1 MKKKILAMALALS
14 LAIGSVAALPKNIFT
29 DSTSITAAAETESGY
44 KVEGDWEYDFVTYWD
59 DEKEEEVP
67 YGARLENYNGKATN
81 VVLPEKIGG
90 FNVYGI
96 DGNAFSDA
104 KTVKSIKVPATF
116 IYGLEINATTLES
129 IEVDSKNIRYSSV
142 DGVVYDKEKKNLI
155 FCPRGKTSVKV
166 PDGVQTIG
174 ESSFYRCNKLKSVSL
189 PDSLKTIDIGAF
201 EFCESLASVIIPKGV
216 TEIGESAF
224 AYCRSLKTIT
234 IPASVES
241 LDYVHGFTECKSL
254 ESINVDSANKNYT
267 SVDGVLF
274 NKDKTLLIKCPA
286 KKTSLTIPTTVNTV
300 SSDALFDCAELK
312 ALNIPAGVEDI
323 GDLYCFR
330 NLKSLESITV
340 DSKNKNFSSDSGIL
354 YDKKKTKLLVCP
366 KQKSGKVVIPDTVEE
381 IQWFAF
387 ENCKKITDVKL
398 PASLKTV
405 GENAFNDC
413 TAMKIDKLPA
423 SLKTVGYMAFNNCTA
438 ISIDKMPNN
447 LITVSYKAFGNCTN
461 LKSADMPKTL
471 NNLNV
476 FAFDGCTNLT
486 AINIDSE
493 NKTYQSQDGVVYTNN
508 KTATYVC
515 PNGKTSVSLPGGVK
529 TIGRYSFSGC
539 KKLKALVIPSGVV
552 SVGSYAFDRCS
563 SVKSVALPNTVES
576 LGMLSFYDCRS
587 LEQITVPK
595 EVKSINPN
603 ALGYEENG
611 KVVHYNGDDEYG
623 YFSMM
628 PKLKENFKIIG
639 YKGSEAEKYAKDN
652 KIKFEE
658 LYQPTQR
665 LAGANRY
672 ATAVEI
678 SKAQFPSSKYVILA
692 YALNSADA
700 LAGVPLAKKYNAP
713 ILLTA
718 TKSLPTE
725 TLEEIQRL
733 EATDVIILG
742 GTNAISN
749 DVEKLLKDKGLN
761 TKRIQG
767 TSRFGTATAIADEL
781 NKAPEE
787 LFFVYAFNFAD
798 ALSASTVAAINGSPV
813 VYLKTK
819 GSIDA
824 DTAKYLASVKG
835 SVKRA
840 YVIGGSSVISD
851 DMMNKA
857 ANALGLKVNKDVSR
871 IWGKNRYQTCV
882 EVNSKFKNVL
892 TGNGICIAKG
902 LDFPDAL
909 AGGVL
914 AAFKG
919 MPLFLADKVMIDAQ
933 TNYLKE
939 KSADSI
945 YIFGAQGAVSDD
957 LVQQISAKSV

>member
-29 DSTSITAAAETESGY
+29 DSTSITAAAETESGN
-44 KVEGDWEYDFVTYWD
+44 KVEGDWEYSLQTIWD
-59 DEKEEEVP
+59 DEKEEDVP
-67 YGARLENYNGKATN
+67 YCAFLDKYNGKGTD
-81 VVLPEKIGG
+81 VVLPAKIGG
-90 FNVYGI
+90 FDVYGI
-96 DGNAFSDA
+96 DCNAFSDA

-116 IYGLEINATTLES
+116 IYGLEIYAATLES
-129 IEVDSKNIRYSSV
+129 IEVDSKNLRYSSV
-142 DGVVYDKEKKNLI
+142 DGIVYDKEKKKLI
-155 FCPRGKTSVKV
+155 FCPQGKTGVVKV

-174 ESSFYRCNKLKSVSL
+174 DSSFSGCKNLKSVSL
-189 PDSLKTIDIGAF
+189 PDSLKTIGSGAF
-201 EFCESLASVIIPKGV
+201 QECESLTSVNIPEHV
-216 TEIGESAF
+216 TEIGWDAF
-224 AYCRSLKTIT
+224 MYCRSLKTIT

-241 LDYVHGFTECKSL
+241 LRDVDFMRCTSL
-254 ESINVDSANKNYT
+254 ESINVDSANKNLV
-267 SVDGVLF
+267 SVNGVLF
-274 NKDKTLLIKCPA
+274 NKDKTVLIQCPA
-286 KKTSLTIPTTVNTV
+286 KKTSVTIPATVRAF
-300 SSDALFDCAELK
+300 SYYAFGDCADIK
-312 ALNIPAGVEDI
+312 TLNIPASVEDI
-323 GDLYCFR
+323 G
-330 NLKSLESITV
+330 NLMNCKSLESITV
-340 DSKNKNFSSDSGIL
+340 DSNNKNYSSVSGIL
-354 YDKKKTKLLVCP
+354 YNKKKTELIICP
-366 KQKSGKVVIPDTVEE
+366 RNKSGKVVIPDTVEE
-381 IQWFAF
+381 IQWHAF
-387 ENCKKITDVKL
+387 GNCKKITDVKL
-398 PASLKTV
+398 PARLKRV
-405 GENAFNDC
+405 EYGAFNDC
-413 TAMKIDKLPA
+413 TAMKIDK
-423 SLKTVGYMAFNNCTA
+423 
-438 ISIDKMPNN
+438 MPNN
-447 LITVSYKAFGNCTN
+447 LTSVAYKAFGNCTN

-471 NNLNV
+471 NYLDP

-508 KTATYVC
+508 KSATYAC

-529 TIGRYSFSGC
+529 TIGRCSFSGC

-552 SVGSYAFDRCS
+552 SVGQYAFDRCS

-576 LGMLSFYDCRS
+576 LGMFSFFDCRS

-595 EVKSINPN
+595 EVKSIEYG
-603 ALGYEENG
+603 ALGY
-611 KVVHYNGDDEYG
+611 DEY
-623 YFSMM
+623 YKM
-628 PKLKENFKIIG
+628 PPIEYSNFTMPELKENFKIIG

-713 ILLTA
+713 ILLTS

-767 TSRFGTATAIADEL
+767 TSRFGTATAIAGEL

-798 ALSASTVAAINGSPV
+798 AVSASTVAAINGSPV
-813 VYLKTK
+813 VYLKTN

>member
-1 MKKKILAMALALS
+1 MALALS

-29 DSTSITAAAETESGY
+29 DSTSITAAAETESGN
-44 KVEGDWEYDFVTYWD
+44 KVEGDWEYSLLTHWD
-59 DEKEEEVP
+59 DEKEEDVP
-67 YGARLENYNGKATN
+67 YGARLDNYNGKATD
-81 VVLPEKIGG
+81 VVLPAKIGG
-90 FNVYGI
+90 FDVYGI
-96 DGNAFSDA
+96 DCNAFSDA

-116 IYGLEINATTLES
+116 IYGLEIYAATLES
-129 IEVDSKNIRYSSV
+129 IEVDSKNLRYSSV
-142 DGVVYDKEKKNLI
+142 DGIVYDKEKKKLI
-155 FCPRGKTSVKV
+155 FCPQGKTGVVKV

-174 ESSFYRCNKLKSVSL
+174 DSSFSGCKNLKSVSL
-189 PDSLKTIDIGAF
+189 PDSLKTIGSGAF
-201 EFCESLASVIIPKGV
+201 QECESLTSVNIPEHV
-216 TEIGESAF
+216 TEIGWDAF
-224 AYCRSLKTIT
+224 MYCRSLKTIT

-241 LDYVHGFTECKSL
+241 LRDVDFMRCTSL
-254 ESINVDSANKNYT
+254 ESINVDSANKNLV
-267 SVDGVLF
+267 SVNGVLF
-274 NKDKTLLIKCPA
+274 NKDKTVLIQCPA
-286 KKTSLTIPTTVNTV
+286 KKTSVTIPATVRAF
-300 SSDALFDCAELK
+300 SYYAFSDCADIK
-312 ALNIPAGVEDI
+312 TLNIPASVEDI
-323 GDLYCFR
+323 GDLMNC
-330 NLKSLESITV
+330 KSLESITV
-340 DSKNKNFSSDSGIL
+340 DSNNKNYSSDSGIL
-354 YDKKKTKLLVCP
+354 YNKKKTELIICP
-366 KQKSGKVVIPDTVEE
+366 RNKSGKVVIPDTVEE
-381 IQWFAF
+381 IQWHAF
-387 ENCKKITDVKL
+387 GNCKKITDVKL
-398 PASLKTV
+398 PASLKRV
-405 GENAFNDC
+405 EYGAFNNC
-413 TAMKIDKLPA
+413 TAMKIDK
-423 SLKTVGYMAFNNCTA
+423 
-438 ISIDKMPNN
+438 MPNN
-447 LITVSYKAFGNCTN
+447 LTSVAYKAFGNCTN

-471 NNLNV
+471 NYLDP

-508 KTATYVC
+508 KTATYAC

-529 TIGRYSFSGC
+529 AIGDCSFSGC

-552 SVGSYAFDRCS
+552 SVGRYAFDRCS

-595 EVKSINPN
+595 EVKSINFD
-603 ALGYEENG
+603 ALGY
-611 KVVHYNGDDEYG
+611 DEY
-623 YFSMM
+623 YKM
-628 PKLKENFKIIG
+628 PPIEYSNFTMPELKENFKIIG
-639 YKGSEAEKYAKDN
+639 YKGSEAEKYAKGN

-813 VYLKTK
+813 VYLKTN

-919 MPLFLADKVMIDAQ
+919 MPLFLADNVMTDAQ

>member
-1 MKKKILAMALALS
+1 MVFYLTIFILNREVLFVKKKILAMALALS

-29 DSTSITAAAETESGY
+29 DSTSITAAAETESGN
-44 KVEGDWEYDFVTYWD
+44 KVEGDWEYSLQTIWD
-59 DEKEEEVP
+59 DEKEEDVP
-67 YGARLENYNGKATN
+67 YCAFLDKYNGKGTD
-81 VVLPEKIGG
+81 VVLPAKIGG
-90 FNVYGI
+90 FDVYGI
-96 DGNAFSDA
+96 DCNAFSDA

-116 IYGLEINATTLES
+116 IYGLEIYAATLES
-129 IEVDSKNIRYSSV
+129 IEVDSNNESLSSV
-142 DGVVYDKEKKNLI
+142 DGIVYDKEKKNLL
-155 FCPRGKTSVKV
+155 FCPQGKTSVKV

-174 ESSFYRCNKLKSVSL
+174 ESSFYWCKNLKSVSL
-189 PDSLKTIDIGAF
+189 PDSLKTIGSGAF
-201 EFCESLASVIIPKGV
+201 ESCESLASVIIPKGV
-216 TEIGESAF
+216 TEIGEYAF
-224 AYCRSLKTIT
+224 MN
-234 IPASVES
+234 
-241 LDYVHGFTECKSL
+241 CKAL

-274 NKDKTLLIKCPA
+274 NKDKTVLIKCPA
-286 KKTSLTIPTTVNTV
+286 KKTSVTIPATVNTIKYY
-300 SSDALFDCAELK
+300 AFGDCAELK
-312 ALNIPAGVEDI
+312 ALNFPAGVEYI
-323 GDLYCFR
+323 G
-330 NLKSLESITV
+330 NLKNCKSLESITV
-340 DSKNKNFSSDSGIL
+340 DSNNKNYSSDSGIL
-354 YDKKKTKLLVCP
+354 YNKKKTELIICP

-381 IQWFAF
+381 IMASAF

-405 GENAFNDC
+405 RDNAFNDC
-413 TAMKIDKLPA
+413 TAMKIDK
-423 SLKTVGYMAFNNCTA
+423 
-438 ISIDKMPNN
+438 MPNN
-447 LITVSYKAFGNCTN
+447 LIAVSYKAFGNCTN

-471 NNLNV
+471 NFLDV

-508 KTATYVC
+508 KTATYAC
-515 PNGKTSVSLPGGVK
+515 PNGKTSVSLSGGVK
-529 TIGRYSFSGC
+529 TIGNRSFSGC
-539 KKLKALVIPSGVV
+539 KKLKALVIPSGVE
-552 SVGSYAFDRCS
+552 SVGAYAFDRCS

-595 EVKSINPN
+595 EVKSIEYG
-603 ALGYEENG
+603 ALGYDENG
-611 KVVHYNGDDEYG
+611 KMIQSFNYE
-623 YFSMM
+623 YFSMK
-628 PKLKENFKIIG
+628 PELKENFKIIG
-639 YKGSEAEKYAKDN
+639 YKGSEAEKYAKDY

-798 ALSASTVAAINGSPV
+798 ALSASTVAAINGSPI
-813 VYLKTK
+813 VYLKTN

-919 MPLFLADKVMIDAQ
+919 MPLFLADNVMIDAQ

>member
-1 MKKKILAMALALS
+1 
-14 LAIGSVAALPKNIFT
+14 
-29 DSTSITAAAETESGY
+29 
-44 KVEGDWEYDFVTYWD
+44 
-59 DEKEEEVP
+59 
-67 YGARLENYNGKATN
+67 
-81 VVLPEKIGG
+81 
-90 FNVYGI
+90 
-96 DGNAFSDA
+96 
-104 KTVKSIKVPATF
+104 
-116 IYGLEINATTLES
+116 
-129 IEVDSKNIRYSSV
+129 
-142 DGVVYDKEKKNLI
+142 
-155 FCPRGKTSVKV
+155 
-166 PDGVQTIG
+166 
-174 ESSFYRCNKLKSVSL
+174 
-189 PDSLKTIDIGAF
+189 
-201 EFCESLASVIIPKGV
+201 II
-216 TEIGESAF
+216 
-224 AYCRSLKTIT
+224 
-234 IPASVES
+234 
-241 LDYVHGFTECKSL
+241 
-254 ESINVDSANKNYT
+254 
-267 SVDGVLF
+267 
-274 NKDKTLLIKCPA
+274 
-286 KKTSLTIPTTVNTV
+286 
-300 SSDALFDCAELK
+300 
-312 ALNIPAGVEDI
+312 
-323 GDLYCFR
+323 
-330 NLKSLESITV
+330 
-340 DSKNKNFSSDSGIL
+340 
-354 YDKKKTKLLVCP
+354 CP
-366 KQKSGKVVIPDTVEE
+366 KQKSGKVVIPDTGEE
-381 IQWFAF
+381 IQWYAF
-387 ENCKKITDVKL
+387 DNCKKITDVKL

-405 GENAFNDC
+405 GENAFNNC

-423 SLKTVGYMAFNNCTA
+423 SLKIVGRMAFNNCTA
-438 ISIDKMPNN
+438 MKIDKMPNN
-447 LITVSYKAFGNCTN
+447 LTTVAYKAFGNCTN

-471 NNLNV
+471 NYLDA

-508 KTATYVC
+508 KTATYAC

-529 TIGRYSFSGC
+529 TIGRFSFSGC
-539 KKLKALVIPSGVV
+539 KKLKALVIPSGVE
-552 SVGSYAFDRCS
+552 SVGPYAFDRCS
-563 SVKSVALPNTVES
+563 SVKSVALPNTVKT
-576 LGMLSFYDCRS
+576 LDFGSFYDCRS

-595 EVKSINPN
+595 EVKSIVYD

-611 KVVHYNGDDEYG
+611 GVVHISEYDEYG
-623 YFSMM
+623 FFMMM
-628 PKLKENFKIIG
+628 PKLKKNFKIIG

-665 LAGANRY
+665 LAGSNRY

-767 TSRFGTATAIADEL
+767 TSRFGTATAIAGEL

-813 VYLKTK
+813 VYLKTN

-919 MPLFLADKVMIDAQ
+919 MPLFLADNVMIDAQ

>member
-29 DSTSITAAAETESGY
+29 DSTSITAAAETESGN
-44 KVEGDWEYDFVTYWD
+44 KVEGDWEYSLQTMWD
-59 DEKEEEVP
+59 DEKEEYVP
-67 YGARLENYNGKATN
+67 YGATLEKYNGKATD

-90 FNVYGI
+90 FDVNDINYY
-96 DGNAFSDA
+96 AFDDA
-104 KTVKSIKVPATF
+104 KTVKSIKVPASNIGFSILNSSTF
-116 IYGLEINATTLES
+116 LNSSTLES
-129 IEVDSKNIRYSSV
+129 VEVDSKDYYISSV
-142 DGVVYDKEKKNLI
+142 DGVVYDKEKKTLI
-155 FCPRGKTSVKV
+155 FCPQGKTSVKV

-174 ESSFYRCNKLKSVSL
+174 DGSFYGCKNLKSVSL
-189 PDSLKTIDIGAF
+189 PNSLKKIGFNAFQECDSLTSVNIPEHVTEIEENAFGYCKSLKTISI
-201 EFCESLASVIIPKGV
+201 S
-216 TEIGESAF
+216 
-224 AYCRSLKTIT
+224 
-234 IPASVES
+234 ASVES
-241 LDYVHGFTECKSL
+241 LRDVDFIGCTSL

-274 NKDKTLLIKCPA
+274 NKDKTVLIKCPA
-286 KKTSLTIPTTVNTV
+286 KKTSLTIPATVRAF
-300 SSDALFDCAELK
+300 SYYAFGDCADIK
-312 ALNIPAGVEDI
+312 TLNIPASVEDI
-323 GDLYCFR
+323 G
-330 NLKSLESITV
+330 NLMNCKSLESITV
-340 DSKNKNFSSDSGIL
+340 DSNNKNYSSVSGIL
-354 YDKKKTKLLVCP
+354 YNKKKTELIICP
-366 KQKSGKVVIPDTVEE
+366 RNKSGKVVIPDTVEE
-381 IQWFAF
+381 IQWHAF
-387 ENCKKITDVKL
+387 GNCKKITDVKL
-398 PASLKTV
+398 PASLKRV
-405 GENAFNDC
+405 EYGAFNDC
-413 TAMKIDKLPA
+413 TAMKIDK
-423 SLKTVGYMAFNNCTA
+423 
-438 ISIDKMPNN
+438 MPNN
-447 LITVSYKAFGNCTN
+447 LTSVAYKAFGNCTN

-471 NNLNV
+471 NYLDP

-508 KTATYVC
+508 KTATYAC

-529 TIGRYSFSGC
+529 TIGRCSFSGC

-595 EVKSINPN
+595 EVKSINFD
-603 ALGYEENG
+603 ALGY
-611 KVVHYNGDDEYG
+611 DEY
-623 YFSMM
+623 YKMAPIEYSFTM
-628 PKLKENFKIIG
+628 PELKENFKIIG

-665 LAGANRY
+665 LAGSNRY

-767 TSRFGTATAIADEL
+767 TSRFGTATAIAGEL

-813 VYLKTK
+813 VYLKTN

-919 MPLFLADKVMIDAQ
+919 MPLFLADNVMIDAQ

>member
-1 MKKKILAMALALS
+1 
-14 LAIGSVAALPKNIFT
+14 
-29 DSTSITAAAETESGY
+29 
-44 KVEGDWEYDFVTYWD
+44 
-59 DEKEEEVP
+59 
-67 YGARLENYNGKATN
+67 
-81 VVLPEKIGG
+81 
-90 FNVYGI
+90 
-96 DGNAFSDA
+96 FS
-104 KTVKSIKVPATF
+104 
-116 IYGLEINATTLES
+116 
-129 IEVDSKNIRYSSV
+129 
-142 DGVVYDKEKKNLI
+142 
-155 FCPRGKTSVKV
+155 
-166 PDGVQTIG
+166 
-174 ESSFYRCNKLKSVSL
+174 
-189 PDSLKTIDIGAF
+189 
-201 EFCESLASVIIPKGV
+201 
-216 TEIGESAF
+216 
-224 AYCRSLKTIT
+224 
-234 IPASVES
+234 
-241 LDYVHGFTECKSL
+241 
-254 ESINVDSANKNYT
+254 
-267 SVDGVLF
+267 
-274 NKDKTLLIKCPA
+274 
-286 KKTSLTIPTTVNTV
+286 
-300 SSDALFDCAELK
+300 
-312 ALNIPAGVEDI
+312 
-323 GDLYCFR
+323 

-340 DSKNKNFSSDSGIL
+340 DSNNKNFSSDSGIL

-381 IQWFAF
+381 IFWSAF
-387 ENCKKITDVKL
+387 ENRKKITDVKL

-405 GENAFNDC
+405 GENAFNNC

-423 SLKTVGYMAFNNCTA
+423 SLKIVGRMAFNNCTA

-447 LITVSYKAFGNCTN
+447 LTSVAYKAFGNCTN

-471 NNLNV
+471 NDLDP

-529 TIGRYSFSGC
+529 TIGRFSFSGC
-539 KKLKALVIPSGVV
+539 KKLKALVIPSGVE
-552 SVGSYAFDRCS
+552 SVGPYAFDRCS
-563 SVKSVALPNTVES
+563 SVKSVALPNTVKT
-576 LGMLSFYDCRS
+576 LDFGSFYDCRS

-595 EVKSINPN
+595 EVKSIVYD

-611 KVVHYNGDDEYG
+611 GVVHISEYDEYG
-623 YFSMM
+623 FFMMM
-628 PKLKENFKIIG
+628 PKLKKNFKIIG

-813 VYLKTK
+813 VYLKTN

-919 MPLFLADKVMIDAQ
+919 MPLFLADNVMIDAQ

>member
-29 DSTSITAAAETESGY
+29 DSTSITAAAETESGN
-44 KVEGDWEYDFVTYWD
+44 KVEGDWEYSLYTMWD
-59 DEKEEEVP
+59 DEKEEDVP
-67 YGARLENYNGKATN
+67 YGAFLEKYNGKGTD
-81 VVLPEKIGG
+81 VVLPAKIGG
-90 FNVYGI
+90 FDVYGI
-96 DGNAFSDA
+96 DCNAFSDA
-104 KTVKSIKVPATF
+104 KNVKSIKVQATF
-116 IYGLEINATTLES
+116 IYQLAIDATTLES
-129 IEVDSKNIRYSSV
+129 VEVDSNNEYLSSV
-142 DGVVYDKEKKNLI
+142 DGIVYDKEKKTLI

-174 ESSFYRCNKLKSVSL
+174 DSSFSGCKNLKSVSL
-189 PDSLKTIDIGAF
+189 PDSLKTIGSGAF
-201 EFCESLASVIIPKGV
+201 QECESLTSVNIPEHV
-216 TEIGESAF
+216 TEIGWDAF
-224 AYCRSLKTIT
+224 MYCRSLKTIT

-241 LDYVHGFTECKSL
+241 LRDVDFMRCTSL
-254 ESINVDSANKNYT
+254 ESINVDSANKNLV
-267 SVDGVLF
+267 SVNGVLF
-274 NKDKTLLIKCPA
+274 NKDKTVLIQCPA
-286 KKTSLTIPTTVNTV
+286 KKTSVTIPATVRAF
-300 SSDALFDCAELK
+300 SYYAFGDCADIK
-312 ALNIPAGVEDI
+312 TLNIPASVEDI
-323 GDLYCFR
+323 G
-330 NLKSLESITV
+330 NLMNCKSLESITV
-340 DSKNKNFSSDSGIL
+340 DSNNKNYSSVSGIL
-354 YDKKKTKLLVCP
+354 YNKKKTELIICP
-366 KQKSGKVVIPDTVEE
+366 RNKSGKVVIPDTVEE
-381 IQWFAF
+381 IQWHAF
-387 ENCKKITDVKL
+387 GNCKKITDVKL
-398 PASLKTV
+398 PASLKRV
-405 GENAFNDC
+405 EYGAFNDC
-413 TAMKIDKLPA
+413 TAMKIDK
-423 SLKTVGYMAFNNCTA
+423 
-438 ISIDKMPNN
+438 MPNN
-447 LITVSYKAFGNCTN
+447 LTSVAYKAFGNCTN

-471 NNLNV
+471 NYLDP

-508 KTATYVC
+508 KSATYAC
-515 PNGKTSVSLPGGVK
+515 PNGKTSVSLSGGVK
-529 TIGRYSFSGC
+529 TIGRCSFSGC

-552 SVGSYAFDRCS
+552 SVGQYAFDRCS

-576 LGMLSFYDCRS
+576 LGMFSFFDCRS

-595 EVKSINPN
+595 EVKSIEYG
-603 ALGYEENG
+603 ALGY
-611 KVVHYNGDDEYG
+611 DEY
-623 YFSMM
+623 YKM
-628 PKLKENFKIIG
+628 PPIEYSNFTMPELKENFKIIG

-713 ILLTA
+713 ILLTS

-767 TSRFGTATAIADEL
+767 TSRFGTATAIAGEL

-787 LFFVYAFNFAD
+787 LFFVYAFNFAV

-813 VYLKTK
+813 VYLKTN

-919 MPLFLADKVMIDAQ
+919 MPLFLADNVMIDAQ

>member
-29 DSTSITAAAETESGY
+29 DSTSITAAAETESGN
-44 KVEGDWEYDFVTYWD
+44 KVEGDWEYSLYTMWD
-59 DEKEEEVP
+59 DEKQEDVP
-67 YGARLENYNGKATN
+67 YGAFLEKYNGKATD
-81 VVLPEKIGG
+81 VVLPAKIGG
-90 FNVYGI
+90 FDVYGI
-96 DGNAFSDA
+96 DDNAFSDA
-104 KTVKSIKVPATF
+104 KTVKSIKVQAKF
-116 IYGLEINATTLES
+116 IYQLAIDATTLES
-129 IEVDSKNIRYSSV
+129 VEVDSNNESLSSV
-142 DGVVYDKEKKNLI
+142 DGIVYDKEKKTLI

-166 PDGVQTIG
+166 PDGVQTI
-174 ESSFYRCNKLKSVSL
+174 ENSSFYDCKNLKSVSL
-189 PDSLKTIDIGAF
+189 PNSLKKIGSYAF
-201 EFCESLASVIIPKGV
+201 AFCESLASVSIPAGV
-216 TEIGESAF
+216 TEIGEDAF
-224 AYCRSLKTIT
+224 MDCRSLRTIT
-234 IPASVES
+234 IPASVEVLNEGDFAS
-241 LDYVHGFTECKSL
+241 CCTSL

-267 SVDGVLF
+267 SVNGVLF
-274 NKDKTLLIKCPA
+274 NKDKTVLIKCPA
-286 KKTSLTIPTTVNTV
+286 KKTSVTIPATVRTFPYYAF
-300 SSDALFDCAELK
+300 SECAELK

-323 GDLYCFR
+323 GDLSFFS

-340 DSKNKNFSSDSGIL
+340 DSNNKNYSSDSGIL

-381 IQWFAF
+381 IFWSAF
-387 ENCKKITDVKL
+387 ESCKKITDVKL

-405 GENAFNDC
+405 EYFAFNNC

-447 LITVSYKAFGNCTN
+447 LTTVAYKAFGNCTN

-471 NNLNV
+471 NNLDP

-508 KTATYVC
+508 KTATYAC

-529 TIGRYSFSGC
+529 TIGRFSFSGC
-539 KKLKALVIPSGVV
+539 KKLKALVIPSGVE
-552 SVGSYAFDRCS
+552 SVGAYAFDRCS

-576 LGMLSFYDCRS
+576 LGMFSFFDCRS

-595 EVKSINPN
+595 EVKSIEYG
-603 ALGYEENG
+603 ALGY
-611 KVVHYNGDDEYG
+611 DEY
-623 YFSMM
+623 YKM
-628 PKLKENFKIIG
+628 PPIEYSNFTMSELKENFKIIG

-742 GTNAISN
+742 GTNAISS

-767 TSRFGTATAIADEL
+767 TSRFGTATAIAGEL

-813 VYLKTK
+813 VYLKTN

-919 MPLFLADKVMIDAQ
+919 MPLFLADNVMIDAQ

>member
-29 DSTSITAAAETESGY
+29 DSTSITAAAETESGN
-44 KVEGDWEYDFVTYWD
+44 KVEGDWEYSLLNQWD
-59 DEKEEEVP
+59 DEKEDYVP
-67 YGARLENYNGKATN
+67 YGATLEKYNGKGTD
-81 VVLPEKIGG
+81 VVIKEKIGG
-90 FNVYGI
+90 FDVYGI
-96 DGNAFSDA
+96 DCNAFSDA

-116 IYGLEINATTLES
+116 IYGLEIYAATLES
-129 IEVDSKNIRYSSV
+129 IEVDSKNLRYSSV
-142 DGVVYDKEKKNLI
+142 DGIVYDKEKKKLI
-155 FCPRGKTSVKV
+155 FCPQGKTGVVKV

-174 ESSFYRCNKLKSVSL
+174 DSSFSGCKNLKSVSL
-189 PDSLKTIDIGAF
+189 PDSLKTIGSGAF
-201 EFCESLASVIIPKGV
+201 QECESLTSVNIPEHV
-216 TEIGESAF
+216 TEIGWDAF
-224 AYCRSLKTIT
+224 MYCRSLKTIT

-241 LDYVHGFTECKSL
+241 LRDVDFMRCTSL
-254 ESINVDSANKNYT
+254 ESINVDSANKNLV
-267 SVDGVLF
+267 SVNGVLF
-274 NKDKTLLIKCPA
+274 NKDKTVLIQCPA
-286 KKTSLTIPTTVNTV
+286 KKTSVTIPATVRAF
-300 SSDALFDCAELK
+300 SYYAFGDCADIK
-312 ALNIPAGVEDI
+312 TLNIPASVEDI
-323 GDLYCFR
+323 G
-330 NLKSLESITV
+330 NLMNCKSLESITV
-340 DSKNKNFSSDSGIL
+340 DSNNKNYSSDSGIL
-354 YDKKKTKLLVCP
+354 YNKKKTELIICP
-366 KQKSGKVVIPDTVEE
+366 RNKSGKVVIPDTVEE
-381 IQWFAF
+381 IQWHAF
-387 ENCKKITDVKL
+387 GNCKKITDVKL
-398 PASLKTV
+398 PASLKRV
-405 GENAFNDC
+405 EYGAFNDC
-413 TAMKIDKLPA
+413 TAMKIDK
-423 SLKTVGYMAFNNCTA
+423 
-438 ISIDKMPNN
+438 MPNN
-447 LITVSYKAFGNCTN
+447 LTSVAYKAFGNCTN

-471 NNLNV
+471 NYLDA

-515 PNGKTSVSLPGGVK
+515 PNGKTSVSLSGGVK
-529 TIGRYSFSGC
+529 AIGDCSFSGC
-539 KKLKALVIPSGVV
+539 KKLKALVIPSGVE
-552 SVGSYAFDRCS
+552 SVGAYAFDRCS

-576 LGMLSFYDCRS
+576 LGMFSFYDCRS

-595 EVKSINPN
+595 EVKSIEYG
-603 ALGYEENG
+603 ALGY
-611 KVVHYNGDDEYG
+611 DEY
-623 YFSMM
+623 YKM
-628 PKLKENFKIIG
+628 PPIEYSNFTMPELKENFKIIG

-767 TSRFGTATAIADEL
+767 TSRFGTATAIAGEL

-813 VYLKTK
+813 VYLKTN

-919 MPLFLADKVMIDAQ
+919 MPLFLADNVMIDAQ

>member
-29 DSTSITAAAETESGY
+29 DSTSITAAAETESGN
-44 KVEGDWEYDFVTYWD
+44 KVEGDWEYSLQTMWD

-67 YGARLENYNGKATN
+67 YCAFLDKYNGKGTD
-81 VVLPEKIGG
+81 VVLPAKIGG
-90 FNVYGI
+90 FDVYGI
-96 DGNAFSDA
+96 DCNAFRDA

-116 IYGLEINATTLES
+116 IYGLEIYAATLES
-129 IEVDSKNIRYSSV
+129 IEVDSKNLRYSSV
-142 DGVVYDKEKKNLI
+142 DGIVYDKEKKKLI
-155 FCPRGKTSVKV
+155 FCPQGKTGVVKV
-166 PDGVQTIG
+166 PEGVQ
-174 ESSFYRCNKLKSVSL
+174 ELNSNSFADCKNLKSVSL
-189 PDSLKTIDIGAF
+189 PDSLKTIGSGAF
-201 EFCESLASVIIPKGV
+201 QECESLTSVNIPEHV
-216 TEIGESAF
+216 TEIGWDAF
-224 AYCRSLKTIT
+224 MDCRSLKTIT

-241 LDYVHGFTECKSL
+241 LRDVDFMRCTSL
-254 ESINVDSANKNYT
+254 ESINVDSANKNLV
-267 SVDGVLF
+267 SVNGVLF
-274 NKDKTLLIKCPA
+274 NKDKTVLLQCPA
-286 KKTSLTIPTTVNTV
+286 KKTSVTIPATVRAF
-300 SSDALFDCAELK
+300 SYYAFSDCADIK
-312 ALNIPAGVEDI
+312 TLNIPASVEDI
-323 GDLYCFR
+323 G
-330 NLKSLESITV
+330 NLMNCKSLESITV
-340 DSKNKNFSSDSGIL
+340 DSNNKNYSSDSGIL
-354 YDKKKTKLLVCP
+354 YNKKKTELIICP
-366 KQKSGKVVIPDTVEE
+366 RNKSGKVVIPDTVEE
-381 IQWFAF
+381 IQWHAF
-387 ENCKKITDVKL
+387 GSCKKITDVKL
-398 PASLKTV
+398 PASLKRV
-405 GENAFNDC
+405 EYGAFNDC
-413 TAMKIDKLPA
+413 TAMKIDK
-423 SLKTVGYMAFNNCTA
+423 
-438 ISIDKMPNN
+438 MPNN
-447 LITVSYKAFGNCTN
+447 LTRVAYKAFGNCTN

-471 NNLNV
+471 NDLDA

-508 KTATYVC
+508 KTATYAC

-529 TIGRYSFSGC
+529 TIGRCSFSGC

-576 LGMLSFYDCRS
+576 LGMFSFFDCRS

-595 EVKSINPN
+595 EVKSIEYG
-603 ALGYEENG
+603 ALGY
-611 KVVHYNGDDEYG
+611 DEY
-623 YFSMM
+623 YKM
-628 PKLKENFKIIG
+628 PPIEYSNFTMPELKENFKIIG
-639 YKGSEAEKYAKDN
+639 YKGSEAEKYAKDY

-767 TSRFGTATAIADEL
+767 TSRFGTATAIAGEL

-813 VYLKTK
+813 VYLKTN

-919 MPLFLADKVMIDAQ
+919 MPLFLADNVMIDAQ

>member
-1 MKKKILAMALALS
+1 M
-14 LAIGSVAALPKNIFT
+14 
-29 DSTSITAAAETESGY
+29 
-44 KVEGDWEYDFVTYWD
+44 WD
-59 DEKEEEVP
+59 DEKEEYVP
-67 YGARLENYNGKATN
+67 YGATLEKYNGKATD
-81 VVLPEKIGG
+81 VALPEKIGG
-90 FNVYGI
+90 FDVNGI
-96 DGNAFSDA
+96 DGSAFDDA
-104 KTVKSIKVPATF
+104 KTVKSIKVPASNIGFSILYSSTF
-116 IYGLEINATTLES
+116 LYSPTLES
-129 IEVDSKNIRYSSV
+129 VEVDSKDYYISSV

-166 PDGVQTIG
+166 PEGVQ
-174 ESSFYRCNKLKSVSL
+174 ELNLNSFENCENLKSVSL
-189 PDSLKTIDIGAF
+189 PKSLVTIGGGAF
-201 EFCESLASVIIPKGV
+201 WGCVSLTSINIPEHV
-216 TEIGESAF
+216 TEIRWDAF
-224 AYCRSLKTIT
+224 GGCRSLKTIT

-241 LDYVHGFTECKSL
+241 LNEYGFTGCESL

-274 NKDKTLLIKCPA
+274 NKDKTVLIHCPA
-286 KKTSLTIPTTVNTV
+286 KKTSLTIPTTVTKMG
-300 SSDALFDCAELK
+300 DYALIDCTLIK
-312 ALNIPAGVEDI
+312 ALNFPAGVEDI
-323 GDLYCFR
+323 GDIFCFS

-340 DSKNKNFSSDSGIL
+340 DSNNKNFSSDSGIL
-354 YDKKKTKLLVCP
+354 YDKKKTELIICP
-366 KQKSGKVVIPDTVEE
+366 RNKSGKVVIPDTVEE
-381 IQWFAF
+381 IQWNAF
-387 ENCKKITDVKL
+387 DNCKKITDVKL

-405 GENAFNDC
+405 GNSAFNNC

-423 SLKTVGYMAFNNCTA
+423 SLKTVERMAFNNCTA

-447 LITVSYKAFGNCTN
+447 LTSVAYKAFGNCTN

-471 NNLNV
+471 NYLDP

-508 KTATYVC
+508 KSATYAC
-515 PNGKTSVSLPGGVK
+515 PNGKTSVSLSGGVK
-529 TIGRYSFSGC
+529 TIGRFSFSGC
-539 KKLKALVIPSGVV
+539 KKLKALVIPSGVE
-552 SVGSYAFDRCS
+552 SVGAYAFDRCS
-563 SVKSVALPNTVES
+563 SVKSVALPNTVKT
-576 LGMLSFYDCRS
+576 LDYNSFYDCRS

-595 EVKSINPN
+595 EVKSIEYG
-603 ALGYEENG
+603 ALGY
-611 KVVHYNGDDEYG
+611 DEY
-623 YFSMM
+623 YKKPPIEYSNFTM
-628 PKLKENFKIIG
+628 PELKENFKIIG

-813 VYLKTK
+813 VYLKTN

>member
-1 MKKKILAMALALS
+1 MVFYLTIFILNREVLFVKKKILAMALALS

-29 DSTSITAAAETESGY
+29 DSTSITAAAETESGN
-44 KVEGDWEYDFVTYWD
+44 KVEGDWEYSLLTQWD

-67 YGARLENYNGKATN
+67 YGARLENYNGKATD
-81 VVLPEKIGG
+81 VVLPAKIGG
-90 FNVYGI
+90 FDVNEI
-96 DGNAFSDA
+96 DCNAFSDA
-104 KTVKSIKVPATF
+104 KTVKSIKVPASG
-116 IYGLEINATTLES
+116 IYFSILYSSTLES
-129 IEVDSKNIRYSSV
+129 VEVDSQNVNYSSV

-189 PDSLKTIDIGAF
+189 PDSLKTIGSGAF
-201 EFCESLASVIIPKGV
+201 AYCESLAAISIPTSVAH
-216 TEIGESAF
+216 IGWETF
-224 AYCRSLKTIT
+224 ASCKSLKTIS

-241 LDYVHGFTECKSL
+241 LRDDDFINCTSL
-254 ESINVDSANKNYT
+254 ESINVDSANKNLV
-267 SVDGVLF
+267 SVNGVLF
-274 NKDKTLLIKCPA
+274 NKDKTSLIKCPA
-286 KKTSLTIPTTVNTV
+286 KKSSVTIPATVHTIPYY
-300 SSDALFDCAELK
+300 AFFDCVDIKTLS
-312 ALNIPAGVEDI
+312 IPASVEFL
-323 GDLYCFR
+323 GTLLNC
-330 NLKSLESITV
+330 KSLESITV
-340 DSKNKNFSSDSGIL
+340 DSNNKNFSSDSGIL
-354 YDKKKTKLLVCP
+354 YNKKKTELITCP
-366 KQKSGKVVIPDTVEE
+366 RQKSGKVVIPDTVEE
-381 IQWFAF
+381 IQWYAF

-405 GENAFNDC
+405 GYMAFNDC
-413 TAMKIDKLPA
+413 TAMKIDK
-423 SLKTVGYMAFNNCTA
+423 
-438 ISIDKMPNN
+438 MPNN
-447 LITVSYKAFGNCTN
+447 LTSVAYKAFGNCTN
-461 LKSADMPKTL
+461 LKSADMPKAL
-471 NNLNV
+471 NDLDP

-508 KTATYVC
+508 KTATYAC
-515 PNGKTSVSLPGGVK
+515 PNGKTSVSLSGGVK
-529 TIGRYSFSGC
+529 TIGNCSFSGC
-539 KKLKALVIPSGVV
+539 KKLKALVIPSGVE
-552 SVGSYAFDRCS
+552 SVGSYAFERCS
-563 SVKSVALPNTVES
+563 SVKSVALPNTVKTLDYS
-576 LGMLSFYDCRS
+576 SFYDCKS

-595 EVKSINPN
+595 EVKSINSN
-603 ALGYEENG
+603 ALGYEGNG
-611 KVVHYNGDDEYG
+611 KMVPMGDSEYS
-623 YFSMM
+623 FII

-692 YALNSADA
+692 YGLNSADA

-813 VYLKTK
+813 VYLKTN

-919 MPLFLADKVMIDAQ
+919 MPLFLADNVMIDAQ

>member
-29 DSTSITAAAETESGY
+29 DSTSITAAAETESGN
-44 KVEGDWEYDFVTYWD
+44 KVEGDWEYSLQTIWD
-59 DEKEEEVP
+59 DEKEEDVP
-67 YGARLENYNGKATN
+67 YCAFLDKYNGKGTD
-81 VVLPEKIGG
+81 VVLPAKIGG
-90 FNVYGI
+90 FDVYGI
-96 DGNAFSDA
+96 DCNAFSDA

-116 IYGLEINATTLES
+116 IYGLEIYAATLES
-129 IEVDSKNIRYSSV
+129 IEVDSKNLRYSSV
-142 DGVVYDKEKKNLI
+142 DGIVYDKEKKKLI
-155 FCPRGKTSVKV
+155 FCPQGKTGVVKV

-174 ESSFYRCNKLKSVSL
+174 DSSFSGCKNLKSVSL
-189 PDSLKTIDIGAF
+189 PDSLKTIGSGAF
-201 EFCESLASVIIPKGV
+201 QECESLTSVNIPEHV
-216 TEIGESAF
+216 TEIGWDAF
-224 AYCRSLKTIT
+224 MYCRSLKTIT

-241 LDYVHGFTECKSL
+241 LRDVDFMRCTSL
-254 ESINVDSANKNYT
+254 ESINVDSANKNLV
-267 SVDGVLF
+267 SVNGVLF
-274 NKDKTLLIKCPA
+274 NKDKTVLIQCPA
-286 KKTSLTIPTTVNTV
+286 KKTSVTIPATVRAF
-300 SSDALFDCAELK
+300 SYYAFGDCADIK
-312 ALNIPAGVEDI
+312 TLNIPASVEDI
-323 GDLYCFR
+323 G
-330 NLKSLESITV
+330 NLMNCKSLESITV
-340 DSKNKNFSSDSGIL
+340 DSNNKNYSSDSGIL
-354 YDKKKTKLLVCP
+354 YNKKKTELIICP
-366 KQKSGKVVIPDTVEE
+366 RNKSGKVVIPDTVEE
-381 IQWFAF
+381 IQWHAF
-387 ENCKKITDVKL
+387 GNCKKITDVKL
-398 PASLKTV
+398 PASLKRV
-405 GENAFNDC
+405 EYGAFNDC
-413 TAMKIDKLPA
+413 TAMKIDK
-423 SLKTVGYMAFNNCTA
+423 
-438 ISIDKMPNN
+438 MPNN
-447 LITVSYKAFGNCTN
+447 LTSVAYKAFGNCTN

-471 NNLNV
+471 NYLDP

-508 KTATYVC
+508 KSATYAC
-515 PNGKTSVSLPGGVK
+515 PNGKTSVSLSGGVK
-529 TIGRYSFSGC
+529 TIGNCSFSGC

-552 SVGSYAFDRCS
+552 SVGQYAFDRCS

-595 EVKSINPN
+595 EVKSINFD
-603 ALGYEENG
+603 ALGY
-611 KVVHYNGDDEYG
+611 DEY
-623 YFSMM
+623 YKM
-628 PKLKENFKIIG
+628 PPIEYSNFTMPELKENFKIIG
-639 YKGSEAEKYAKDN
+639 YKGSEAEKYAKYY

-767 TSRFGTATAIADEL
+767 TSRFGTATAIAGEL

-813 VYLKTK
+813 VYLKTN

-919 MPLFLADKVMIDAQ
+919 MPLFLADNVMIDAQ

>member
-29 DSTSITAAAETESGY
+29 DSTSITAAAETESGN
-44 KVEGDWEYDFVTYWD
+44 KVEGDWEYSLLNQWD
-59 DEKEEEVP
+59 DEKEDYVP
-67 YGARLENYNGKATN
+67 YGATLEKYNGKGTD

-90 FNVYGI
+90 YDVLDINRY
-96 DGNAFSDA
+96 AFEDND
-104 KTVKSIKVPATF
+104 TIKSIKMPASITYDF
-116 IYGLEINATTLES
+116 EIDATTLES
-129 IEVDSKNIRYSSV
+129 VEVDSQNVNYSSV

-166 PDGVQTIG
+166 PEGVQ
-174 ESSFYRCNKLKSVSL
+174 ELNSNSFALCNKLKSVSL
-189 PDSLKTIDIGAF
+189 PDSLKIIGPYAF
-201 EFCESLASVIIPKGV
+201 AFCESLASVSIPAGV
-216 TEIGESAF
+216 TEIGLESF
-224 AYCRSLKTIT
+224 MDCKSLKTIT

-241 LDYVHGFTECKSL
+241 LDEYGFIGCKSL
-254 ESINVDSANKNYT
+254 ESINVDSANKNYI

-274 NKDKTLLIKCPA
+274 NKDKTMLIKCPA
-286 KKTSLTIPTTVNTV
+286 KKTSVTIPATVRTFPYYAF
-300 SSDALFDCAELK
+300 SDCADIK
-312 ALNIPAGVEDI
+312 TLNIPASVEDI
-323 GDLYCFR
+323 A
-330 NLKSLESITV
+330 NLMNCKSLESITV
-340 DSKNKNFSSDSGIL
+340 DSNNKNYSSDSGIL
-354 YDKKKTKLLVCP
+354 YNKKKTELIICP
-366 KQKSGKVVIPDTVEE
+366 RNKSGKVVIPDTVEE
-381 IQWFAF
+381 IQWNAF
-387 ENCKKITDVKL
+387 DNCKKITDVKL
-398 PASLKTV
+398 PASLKIV
-405 GENAFNDC
+405 GENAFNNC

-423 SLKTVGYMAFNNCTA
+423 SLKIVGRMAFNNCTA
-438 ISIDKMPNN
+438 MKIDKMPNN

-471 NNLNV
+471 NYLDA

-515 PNGKTSVSLPGGVK
+515 PNGKTSVSLSGGVK
-529 TIGRYSFSGC
+529 AIGDCSFSGC
-539 KKLKALVIPSGVV
+539 KKLKALVIPSGVE
-552 SVGSYAFDRCS
+552 SVGAYAFDRCS

-576 LGMLSFYDCRS
+576 LGMFSFYDCRS

-595 EVKSINPN
+595 EVKSIKFG
-603 ALGYEENG
+603 ALGY
-611 KVVHYNGDDEYG
+611 DEY
-623 YFSMM
+623 YKM
-628 PKLKENFKIIG
+628 PPIEYSTFTMPELKENFKIIG

-813 VYLKTK
+813 VYLKTN

-919 MPLFLADKVMIDAQ
+919 MPLFLADNVMIDAQ

>member
-14 LAIGSVAALPKNIFT
+14 LAIGSVAALPKNLFT
-29 DSTSITAAAETESGY
+29 DSTSITAAAETESGN
-44 KVEGDWEYDFVTYWD
+44 KVEGDWEYSLQTIWD
-59 DEKEEEVP
+59 DEKEEDVP
-67 YGARLENYNGKATN
+67 YCAFLDKYNGKGTD
-81 VVLPEKIGG
+81 VVLPAKIGG
-90 FNVYGI
+90 FDVYGI
-96 DGNAFSDA
+96 DCNAFSDA

-116 IYGLEINATTLES
+116 IYGLEIYAATLES
-129 IEVDSKNIRYSSV
+129 IEVDSKNLRYSSV
-142 DGVVYDKEKKNLI
+142 DGIVYDKEKKKLI
-155 FCPRGKTSVKV
+155 FCPQGKTGVVKV

-174 ESSFYRCNKLKSVSL
+174 DSSFSGCKNLKSVSL
-189 PDSLKTIDIGAF
+189 PDSLKTIGSGAF
-201 EFCESLASVIIPKGV
+201 QECESLTSVNIPEHV
-216 TEIGESAF
+216 TEIGWDAF
-224 AYCRSLKTIT
+224 MDCRSLKTIT

-241 LDYVHGFTECKSL
+241 LRDVDFMRCTSL
-254 ESINVDSANKNYT
+254 ESINVDSANKNLV
-267 SVDGVLF
+267 SVNGVLF
-274 NKDKTLLIKCPA
+274 NKDKTVLIQCPA
-286 KKTSLTIPTTVNTV
+286 KKTSVTIPATVRAF
-300 SSDALFDCAELK
+300 SYYAFSDCADIK
-312 ALNIPAGVEDI
+312 TLNIPASVEDI
-323 GDLYCFR
+323 G
-330 NLKSLESITV
+330 NLMNCKSLESITV
-340 DSKNKNFSSDSGIL
+340 DSNNKNYSSDSGIL
-354 YDKKKTKLLVCP
+354 YNKKKTELIICP
-366 KQKSGKVVIPDTVEE
+366 RNKSGKVVIPDTVEE
-381 IQWFAF
+381 IQWHAF
-387 ENCKKITDVKL
+387 GNCKKITDVKL
-398 PASLKTV
+398 PASLKRV
-405 GENAFNDC
+405 EYGAFNDC
-413 TAMKIDKLPA
+413 TAMKIDK
-423 SLKTVGYMAFNNCTA
+423 
-438 ISIDKMPNN
+438 MPNN
-447 LITVSYKAFGNCTN
+447 LTSVAYKAFGNCTN

-471 NNLNV
+471 NYLDP

-508 KTATYVC
+508 KSATYAC
-515 PNGKTSVSLPGGVK
+515 PNGKTSVSLSGGVK
-529 TIGRYSFSGC
+529 TIGRCSFSGC

-552 SVGSYAFDRCS
+552 SVGQYAFDRCS

-576 LGMLSFYDCRS
+576 LGMFSFFDCRS

-595 EVKSINPN
+595 EVKSIEYG
-603 ALGYEENG
+603 LGY
-611 KVVHYNGDDEYG
+611 DEY
-623 YFSMM
+623 YKNAPIEYSNFTM
-628 PKLKENFKIIG
+628 PELKKNFKIIG

-813 VYLKTK
+813 VYLKTN

-919 MPLFLADKVMIDAQ
+919 MPLFLADNVMTDAQ

>member
-29 DSTSITAAAETESGY
+29 DSTSITAAAETESGN
-44 KVEGDWEYDFVTYWD
+44 KVEGDWEYSLYTMWD
-59 DEKEEEVP
+59 DEKEEDVP
-67 YGARLENYNGKATN
+67 YGAFLEKYNGKATD
-81 VVLPEKIGG
+81 VALPAKIGG
-90 FNVYGI
+90 FDVYGI
-96 DGNAFSDA
+96 DDIAFDDA
-104 KTVKSIKVPATF
+104 KTVKSIKVPASG
-116 IYGLEINATTLES
+116 IYFSILNSSTLES
-129 IEVDSKNIRYSSV
+129 VEVDSQNVNYSSV

-155 FCPRGKTSVKV
+155 FCPQGKTSVKV

-174 ESSFYRCNKLKSVSL
+174 DGSFYGCKNLKSVSL
-189 PDSLKTIDIGAF
+189 PDSLKTIGSGAF
-201 EFCESLASVIIPKGV
+201 RECDSLTSVNIPEHV
-216 TEIGESAF
+216 TEIGALAF
-224 AYCRSLKTIT
+224 GFCRSLKTIT

-241 LDYVHGFTECKSL
+241 FDDDEYEFLECKSL

-286 KKTSLTIPTTVNTV
+286 KKTSLTIPATVTIMRD
-300 SSDALFDCAELK
+300 SAFDDCTELK
-312 ALNIPAGVEDI
+312 TLNIPAGVENI
-323 GDLYCFR
+323 GYLMNC
-330 NLKSLESITV
+330 KSLESITV
-340 DSKNKNFSSDSGIL
+340 DSNNKNYSSDSGIL
-354 YDKKKTKLLVCP
+354 YNKKKTELIICP
-366 KQKSGKVVIPDTVEE
+366 RNKSGKVVIPDTVEE
-381 IQWFAF
+381 IQWHAF
-387 ENCKKITDVKL
+387 GNCKKITDVKL
-398 PASLKTV
+398 PASLKRV
-405 GENAFNDC
+405 EYGAFNDC
-413 TAMKIDKLPA
+413 TAMKIDK
-423 SLKTVGYMAFNNCTA
+423 
-438 ISIDKMPNN
+438 MPNN
-447 LITVSYKAFGNCTN
+447 LTSVAYKAFGNCTN

-471 NNLNV
+471 NYLDP

-508 KTATYVC
+508 KSATYAC
-515 PNGKTSVSLPGGVK
+515 PNGKTSVSLSGGVK
-529 TIGRYSFSGC
+529 TIGNCSFSGC

-552 SVGSYAFDRCS
+552 SVGQYAFDRCS

-576 LGMLSFYDCRS
+576 LGMFSFYDCRS

-595 EVKSINPN
+595 EVKSIEYG
-603 ALGYEENG
+603 ALGY
-611 KVVHYNGDDEYG
+611 DEY
-623 YFSMM
+623 YKM
-628 PKLKENFKIIG
+628 PPIEYSNFTMPELKENFKIIG
-639 YKGSEAEKYAKDN
+639 YKGSEAEKYAKYY

-767 TSRFGTATAIADEL
+767 TSRFGTATAIAGEL

-813 VYLKTK
+813 VYLKTN

-919 MPLFLADKVMIDAQ
+919 MPLFLADNVMIDAQ

>member
-29 DSTSITAAAETESGY
+29 DSTSITAAAETESGN
-44 KVEGDWEYDFVTYWD
+44 KVEGDWEYSLLTQWD

-67 YGARLENYNGKATN
+67 YGARLEKYNGKGTD
-81 VVLPEKIGG
+81 VVLPAKIGG
-90 FNVYGI
+90 FNVYDI
-96 DGNAFSDA
+96 DYYAFDDA
-104 KTVKSIKVPATF
+104 KTVKSIKVTASDIGFYTL
-116 IYGLEINATTLES
+116 YSSTLES
-129 IEVDSKNIRYSSV
+129 VEVDSQNVNYSSV
-142 DGVVYDKEKKNLI
+142 DGVVYDKEKKKLI
-155 FCPRGKTSVKV
+155 FCPQGKTGVVKV
-166 PDGVQTIG
+166 PEGVQTLN
-174 ESSFYRCNKLKSVSL
+174 SNSFGNCENLKSVSL
-189 PDSLKTIDIGAF
+189 PKSLVTIGDDAFVGCVSLTSVSIPEHVTEIGWDAFMDCKSLKTI
-201 EFCESLASVIIPKGV
+201 S
-216 TEIGESAF
+216 
-224 AYCRSLKTIT
+224 

-241 LDYVHGFTECKSL
+241 LGDVDFIGCTSL
-254 ESINVDSANKNYT
+254 ESINVDSANKNLV
-267 SVDGVLF
+267 SVNGVLF
-274 NKDKTLLIKCPA
+274 NKDKTVLIQCPA
-286 KKTSLTIPTTVNTV
+286 KKTSVTIPATVRAF
-300 SSDALFDCAELK
+300 SYYAFSDCADIK
-312 ALNIPAGVEDI
+312 TLNIPASVEDI
-323 GDLYCFR
+323 G
-330 NLKSLESITV
+330 NLMNCKSLESITV
-340 DSKNKNFSSDSGIL
+340 DSNNKNYSSDSGIL
-354 YDKKKTKLLVCP
+354 YNKKKTELIICP
-366 KQKSGKVVIPDTVEE
+366 RNKSGKVVIPDTVEE
-381 IQWFAF
+381 IQWHAF
-387 ENCKKITDVKL
+387 GNCKKITDVKL
-398 PASLKTV
+398 PASLKRV
-405 GENAFNDC
+405 EYGAFNNC
-413 TAMKIDKLPA
+413 TAMKIDK
-423 SLKTVGYMAFNNCTA
+423 
-438 ISIDKMPNN
+438 MPNN
-447 LITVSYKAFGNCTN
+447 LTSVAYKAFGNCTN

-471 NNLNV
+471 NYLDA

-515 PNGKTSVSLPGGVK
+515 PNGKTSVSLSGGVK
-529 TIGRYSFSGC
+529 TIGRFSFSGC
-539 KKLKALVIPSGVV
+539 KKLKALVIPSGVE
-552 SVGSYAFDRCS
+552 SVGPYAFDRCS

-595 EVKSINPN
+595 EVKSINFD
-603 ALGYEENG
+603 ALGY
-611 KVVHYNGDDEYG
+611 DEY
-623 YFSMM
+623 YKMAPIEYSFTM
-628 PKLKENFKIIG
+628 PELKENYKIIG

-692 YALNSADA
+692 YGLNSADA

-813 VYLKTK
+813 VYLKTN

-919 MPLFLADKVMIDAQ
+919 MPLFLADNVMIDAQ

>member
-29 DSTSITAAAETESGY
+29 DSTSITAAAETESGN
-44 KVEGDWEYDFVTYWD
+44 KVEGDWEYSLQTIWD
-59 DEKEEEVP
+59 DEKEEDVP
-67 YGARLENYNGKATN
+67 YCAFLDKYNGKGTD
-81 VVLPEKIGG
+81 VVLPAKIGG
-90 FNVYGI
+90 FDVYGI
-96 DGNAFSDA
+96 DCNAFSDA

-116 IYGLEINATTLES
+116 IYGLEIYAATLES
-129 IEVDSKNIRYSSV
+129 IEVDSKNLRYSSV
-142 DGVVYDKEKKNLI
+142 DGIVYDKEKKKLI
-155 FCPRGKTSVKV
+155 FCPQGKTGVVKV

-174 ESSFYRCNKLKSVSL
+174 DSSFSGCKNLKSVSL
-189 PDSLKTIDIGAF
+189 PDSLKTIGSGAF
-201 EFCESLASVIIPKGV
+201 QECESLTSVNIPEHV
-216 TEIGESAF
+216 TEIGWDAF
-224 AYCRSLKTIT
+224 MYCRSLKTIT

-241 LDYVHGFTECKSL
+241 LRDVDFMRCTSL
-254 ESINVDSANKNYT
+254 ESINVDSANKNLV
-267 SVDGVLF
+267 SVNGVLF
-274 NKDKTLLIKCPA
+274 NKDKTVLIQCPA
-286 KKTSLTIPTTVNTV
+286 KKTSVTIPATVRAF
-300 SSDALFDCAELK
+300 SYYAFGDCADIK
-312 ALNIPAGVEDI
+312 TLNIPASVEDI
-323 GDLYCFR
+323 G
-330 NLKSLESITV
+330 NLMNCKSLESITV
-340 DSKNKNFSSDSGIL
+340 DSNNKNYSSVSGIL
-354 YDKKKTKLLVCP
+354 YNKKKTELIICP
-366 KQKSGKVVIPDTVEE
+366 RNKSGKVVIPDTVEE
-381 IQWFAF
+381 IQWHAF
-387 ENCKKITDVKL
+387 GNCKKITDVKL
-398 PASLKTV
+398 PARLKRV
-405 GENAFNDC
+405 EYGAFNDC
-413 TAMKIDKLPA
+413 TAMKIDK
-423 SLKTVGYMAFNNCTA
+423 
-438 ISIDKMPNN
+438 MPNN
-447 LITVSYKAFGNCTN
+447 LTSVAYKAFGNCTN

-471 NNLNV
+471 NYLDP

-508 KTATYVC
+508 KSATYAC

-529 TIGRYSFSGC
+529 TIGRCSFSGC

-552 SVGSYAFDRCS
+552 SVGQYAFDRCS

-576 LGMLSFYDCRS
+576 LGMFSFFDCRS

-595 EVKSINPN
+595 EVKSIEYG
-603 ALGYEENG
+603 ALGY
-611 KVVHYNGDDEYG
+611 DEY
-623 YFSMM
+623 YKM
-628 PKLKENFKIIG
+628 PPIEYSNFTMPELKENFKIIG

-713 ILLTA
+713 ILLTS

-767 TSRFGTATAIADEL
+767 TSRFGTATAIAGEL

-813 VYLKTK
+813 VYLKTN

>member
-29 DSTSITAAAETESGY
+29 DSTSITAAAETESGN
-44 KVEGDWEYDFVTYWD
+44 KVEGDWEYSLLTHWD
-59 DEKEEEVP
+59 DEKEEDVP
-67 YGARLENYNGKATN
+67 YGARLDNYNGKATD
-81 VVLPEKIGG
+81 VVLPAKIGG

-96 DGNAFSDA
+96 NYYAFDDA

-116 IYGLEINATTLES
+116 IDELEIYATTLES
-129 IEVDSKNIRYSSV
+129 VEVDSKNEKYSSV
-142 DGVVYDKEKKNLI
+142 DGVVYDKEKKTLI
-155 FCPRGKTSVKV
+155 FCPQGKTSVKV

-174 ESSFYRCNKLKSVSL
+174 ESSFYGCKNLKSISL
-189 PDSLKTIDIGAF
+189 PDSLKTIEIGAF
-201 EFCESLASVIIPKGV
+201 ESCESLASVIIPKGV
-216 TEIGESAF
+216 TEIGEYAF
-224 AYCRSLKTIT
+224 MN
-234 IPASVES
+234 
-241 LDYVHGFTECKSL
+241 CKSL

-274 NKDKTLLIKCPA
+274 NKDKTVLIKCPA
-286 KKTSLTIPTTVNTV
+286 KKTSVTIPATVNTIKYY
-300 SSDALFDCAELK
+300 AFGDCAELK
-312 ALNIPAGVEDI
+312 ALNFPAGVEYI
-323 GDLYCFR
+323 G
-330 NLKSLESITV
+330 NLKNCKSLESITV
-340 DSKNKNFSSDSGIL
+340 DSNNKNYSSDSGIL
-354 YDKKKTKLLVCP
+354 YDKKKTELIICP

-381 IQWFAF
+381 IMASAF

-405 GENAFNDC
+405 RDNAFNDC
-413 TAMKIDKLPA
+413 TAMKID
-423 SLKTVGYMAFNNCTA
+423 M
-438 ISIDKMPNN
+438 MPNN
-447 LITVSYKAFGNCTN
+447 LIAVSYKAFGNCTN

-471 NNLNV
+471 DYLDV

-508 KTATYVC
+508 KTATYAC
-515 PNGKTSVSLPGGVK
+515 PNGKTSVSLSGGVK
-529 TIGRYSFSGC
+529 TIGNRSFSGC
-539 KKLKALVIPSGVV
+539 KKLKALVIPSGVE
-552 SVGSYAFDRCS
+552 SVGAYAFDRCS

-595 EVKSINPN
+595 EVKSIEYG
-603 ALGYEENG
+603 ALGYDENG
-611 KVVHYNGDDEYG
+611 KMIQSFNYE
-623 YFSMM
+623 YFSMK
-628 PKLKENFKIIG
+628 PELKENFKIIG

-761 TKRIQG
+761 TKRIYG
-767 TSRFGTATAIADEL
+767 TSRFGTATAIAGEL

-813 VYLKTK
+813 VYLKTN

-919 MPLFLADKVMIDAQ
+919 MPLFLADNVMIDAQ

>member
-1 MKKKILAMALALS
+1 M
-14 LAIGSVAALPKNIFT
+14 
-29 DSTSITAAAETESGY
+29 
-44 KVEGDWEYDFVTYWD
+44 
-59 DEKEEEVP
+59 
-67 YGARLENYNGKATN
+67 
-81 VVLPEKIGG
+81 
-90 FNVYGI
+90 
-96 DGNAFSDA
+96 
-104 KTVKSIKVPATF
+104 
-116 IYGLEINATTLES
+116 
-129 IEVDSKNIRYSSV
+129 
-142 DGVVYDKEKKNLI
+142 LI
-155 FCPRGKTSVKV
+155 
-166 PDGVQTIG
+166 Q
-174 ESSFYRCNKLKSVSL
+174 
-189 PDSLKTIDIGAF
+189 
-201 EFCESLASVIIPKGV
+201 
-216 TEIGESAF
+216 
-224 AYCRSLKTIT
+224 
-234 IPASVES
+234 
-241 LDYVHGFTECKSL
+241 
-254 ESINVDSANKNYT
+254 
-267 SVDGVLF
+267 
-274 NKDKTLLIKCPA
+274 CPA
-286 KKTSLTIPTTVNTV
+286 KKTSVTIPATVRAF
-300 SSDALFDCAELK
+300 SYYAFSDCADIK
-312 ALNIPAGVEDI
+312 TLNIPASVEDI
-323 GDLYCFR
+323 G
-330 NLKSLESITV
+330 NLMNCKSLESITV
-340 DSKNKNFSSDSGIL
+340 DSNNKNYSSDSGIL
-354 YDKKKTKLLVCP
+354 YNKKKTELIICP
-366 KQKSGKVVIPDTVEE
+366 RNKSGKVVIPDTAEE
-381 IQWFAF
+381 IQWNAF
-387 ENCKKITDVKL
+387 DNCKKITDVKL

-405 GENAFNDC
+405 GNSAFNNC
-413 TAMKIDKLPA
+413 TAMKIDKLP
-423 SLKTVGYMAFNNCTA
+423 
-438 ISIDKMPNN
+438 NN
-447 LITVSYKAFGNCTN
+447 LTSVAYKAFGNCTN

-471 NNLNV
+471 NNLDP

-515 PNGKTSVSLPGGVK
+515 PNGKTSVSLSGGVK
-529 TIGRYSFSGC
+529 TIGRFSFSGC
-539 KKLKALVIPSGVV
+539 KKLKALVIPSGVE
-552 SVGSYAFDRCS
+552 SVGPYAFDRCS

-595 EVKSINPN
+595 EVKSINFD
-603 ALGYEENG
+603 ALGY
-611 KVVHYNGDDEYG
+611 DEY
-623 YFSMM
+623 YKMAPIEYSFTM
-628 PKLKENFKIIG
+628 PELKENYKIIG

-692 YALNSADA
+692 YGLNSADA

-813 VYLKTK
+813 VYLKTN

-919 MPLFLADKVMIDAQ
+919 MPLFLADNVMIDAQ

>member
-1 MKKKILAMALALS
+1 MALALS

-29 DSTSITAAAETESGY
+29 DSTSITAAAETESGN
-44 KVEGDWEYDFVTYWD
+44 KVEGDWEYSLQTMWD
-59 DEKEEEVP
+59 DEKEEYVP
-67 YGARLENYNGKATN
+67 YGATLEKYNGKATD

-90 FNVYGI
+90 FDVNDINYY
-96 DGNAFSDA
+96 AFDDA
-104 KTVKSIKVPATF
+104 KTVKSIKVPASNIGFSILNSSTF
-116 IYGLEINATTLES
+116 LNSSTLES
-129 IEVDSKNIRYSSV
+129 VEVDSKDYYISSV
-142 DGVVYDKEKKNLI
+142 DGVVYDKEKKTLI
-155 FCPRGKTSVKV
+155 FCPQGKTSVKV

-174 ESSFYRCNKLKSVSL
+174 DGSFYGCKNLKSVSL
-189 PDSLKTIDIGAF
+189 PNSLKKIGFNAFQECDSLTSVNIPEHVTEIEENAFGYCKSLKTISI
-201 EFCESLASVIIPKGV
+201 S
-216 TEIGESAF
+216 
-224 AYCRSLKTIT
+224 
-234 IPASVES
+234 ASVES
-241 LDYVHGFTECKSL
+241 LRDVDFIGCTSL

-274 NKDKTLLIKCPA
+274 NKDKTVLIKCPA
-286 KKTSLTIPTTVNTV
+286 KKTSLTIPATVRAF
-300 SSDALFDCAELK
+300 SYYAFGDCADIK
-312 ALNIPAGVEDI
+312 TLNIPASVEDI
-323 GDLYCFR
+323 G
-330 NLKSLESITV
+330 NLMNCKSLESITV
-340 DSKNKNFSSDSGIL
+340 DSNNKNYSSVSGIL
-354 YDKKKTKLLVCP
+354 YNKKKTELIICP
-366 KQKSGKVVIPDTVEE
+366 RNKSGKVVIPDTVEE
-381 IQWFAF
+381 IQWHAF
-387 ENCKKITDVKL
+387 GNCKKITDVKL
-398 PASLKTV
+398 PASLKRV
-405 GENAFNDC
+405 EYGAFNDC
-413 TAMKIDKLPA
+413 TAMKIDK
-423 SLKTVGYMAFNNCTA
+423 
-438 ISIDKMPNN
+438 MPNN
-447 LITVSYKAFGNCTN
+447 LTSVAYKAFGNCTN

-471 NNLNV
+471 NYLDP

-508 KTATYVC
+508 KTATYAC

-529 TIGRYSFSGC
+529 TIGRCSFSGC

-595 EVKSINPN
+595 EVKSINFD
-603 ALGYEENG
+603 ALGY
-611 KVVHYNGDDEYG
+611 DEY
-623 YFSMM
+623 YKMAPIEYSFTM
-628 PKLKENFKIIG
+628 PELKENFKIIG

-665 LAGANRY
+665 LAGSNRY

-767 TSRFGTATAIADEL
+767 TSRFGTATAIAGEL

-813 VYLKTK
+813 VYLKTN

-919 MPLFLADKVMIDAQ
+919 MPLFLADNVMIDAQ

>member
-29 DSTSITAAAETESGY
+29 DSTSITAAAETESGN
-44 KVEGDWEYDFVTYWD
+44 KVEGDWEYSLLNQWD
-59 DEKEEEVP
+59 DEKEDYVP
-67 YGARLENYNGKATN
+67 YGATLEKYNGKGTD
-81 VVLPEKIGG
+81 VVLPAKIGG
-90 FNVYGI
+90 FDVYGI
-96 DGNAFSDA
+96 DCNAFSDA

-116 IYGLEINATTLES
+116 IYGLEIYAATLES
-129 IEVDSKNIRYSSV
+129 IEVDSKNLRYSSV
-142 DGVVYDKEKKNLI
+142 DGIVYDKEKKKLI
-155 FCPRGKTSVKV
+155 FCPQGKTGVVKV

-174 ESSFYRCNKLKSVSL
+174 DSSFSGCKNLKSVSL
-189 PDSLKTIDIGAF
+189 PDSLKTIGSGAF
-201 EFCESLASVIIPKGV
+201 QECESLTSVNIPEHV
-216 TEIGESAF
+216 TEIGWDAF
-224 AYCRSLKTIT
+224 MYCRSLKTIT

-241 LDYVHGFTECKSL
+241 LRDVDFMRCTSL
-254 ESINVDSANKNYT
+254 ESINVDSANKNLV
-267 SVDGVLF
+267 SVNGVLF
-274 NKDKTLLIKCPA
+274 NKDKTVLIQCPA
-286 KKTSLTIPTTVNTV
+286 KKTSVTIPATVRAF
-300 SSDALFDCAELK
+300 SYYAFGDCADIK
-312 ALNIPAGVEDI
+312 TLNIPASVEDI
-323 GDLYCFR
+323 G
-330 NLKSLESITV
+330 NLMNCKSLESITV
-340 DSKNKNFSSDSGIL
+340 DSNNKNYSSDSGIL
-354 YDKKKTKLLVCP
+354 YNKKKTELIICP
-366 KQKSGKVVIPDTVEE
+366 RNKSGKVVIPDTVEE
-381 IQWFAF
+381 IQWHAF
-387 ENCKKITDVKL
+387 GNCKKITDVKL
-398 PASLKTV
+398 PASLKRV
-405 GENAFNDC
+405 EYGAFNDC
-413 TAMKIDKLPA
+413 TAMKIDK
-423 SLKTVGYMAFNNCTA
+423 
-438 ISIDKMPNN
+438 MPNN
-447 LITVSYKAFGNCTN
+447 LTSVAYKAFGNCTN

-471 NNLNV
+471 NYLDA

-515 PNGKTSVSLPGGVK
+515 PNGKTSVSLSGGVK
-529 TIGRYSFSGC
+529 AIGDCSFSGC
-539 KKLKALVIPSGVV
+539 KKLKALVIPSGVE
-552 SVGSYAFDRCS
+552 SVGAYAFDRCS

-576 LGMLSFYDCRS
+576 LGMFSFYDCRS

-595 EVKSINPN
+595 EVKSIEYG
-603 ALGYEENG
+603 ALGY
-611 KVVHYNGDDEYG
+611 DEY
-623 YFSMM
+623 YKM
-628 PKLKENFKIIG
+628 PPIEYSNFTMPELKENFKIIG

-767 TSRFGTATAIADEL
+767 TSRFGTATAIAGEL

-813 VYLKTK
+813 VYLKTN

-919 MPLFLADKVMIDAQ
+919 MPLFLADNVMIDAQ

>member
-1 MKKKILAMALALS
+1 MALALS

-29 DSTSITAAAETESGY
+29 DSTSITAAAETESGN
-44 KVEGDWEYDFVTYWD
+44 KVEGDWEYSLQTIWD
-59 DEKEEEVP
+59 DEKEEDVP
-67 YGARLENYNGKATN
+67 YCAFLDKYNGKGTD
-81 VVLPEKIGG
+81 VVLPAKIGG
-90 FNVYGI
+90 FDVYGI
-96 DGNAFSDA
+96 DCNAFSDA

-116 IYGLEINATTLES
+116 IYGLEIYAATLES
-129 IEVDSKNIRYSSV
+129 IEVDSKNLRYSSV
-142 DGVVYDKEKKNLI
+142 DGIVYDKEKKKLI
-155 FCPRGKTSVKV
+155 FCPQGKTGVVKV

-174 ESSFYRCNKLKSVSL
+174 DSSFSGCKNLKSVSL
-189 PDSLKTIDIGAF
+189 PDSLKTIGSGAF
-201 EFCESLASVIIPKGV
+201 QECESLTSVNIPEHV
-216 TEIGESAF
+216 TEIGWDAF
-224 AYCRSLKTIT
+224 MYCRSLKTIT

-241 LDYVHGFTECKSL
+241 LRDVDFMRCTSL
-254 ESINVDSANKNYT
+254 ESINVDSANKNLV
-267 SVDGVLF
+267 SVNGVLF
-274 NKDKTLLIKCPA
+274 NKDKTVLIQCPA
-286 KKTSLTIPTTVNTV
+286 KKTSVTIPATVRAF
-300 SSDALFDCAELK
+300 SYYAFGDCADIK
-312 ALNIPAGVEDI
+312 TLNIPASVEDI
-323 GDLYCFR
+323 G
-330 NLKSLESITV
+330 NLMNCKSLESITV
-340 DSKNKNFSSDSGIL
+340 DSNNKNYSSVSGIL
-354 YDKKKTKLLVCP
+354 YNKKKTELIICP
-366 KQKSGKVVIPDTVEE
+366 RNKSGKVVIPDTVEE
-381 IQWFAF
+381 IQWHAF
-387 ENCKKITDVKL
+387 GNCKKITDVKL
-398 PASLKTV
+398 PARLKRV
-405 GENAFNDC
+405 EYGAFNDC
-413 TAMKIDKLPA
+413 TAMKIDK
-423 SLKTVGYMAFNNCTA
+423 
-438 ISIDKMPNN
+438 MPNN
-447 LITVSYKAFGNCTN
+447 LTSVAYKAFGNCTN

-471 NNLNV
+471 NYLDP

-508 KTATYVC
+508 KSATYAC

-529 TIGRYSFSGC
+529 TIGRCSFSGC

-552 SVGSYAFDRCS
+552 SVGQYAFDRCS

-576 LGMLSFYDCRS
+576 LGMFSFFDCRS

-595 EVKSINPN
+595 EVKSIEYG
-603 ALGYEENG
+603 ALGY
-611 KVVHYNGDDEYG
+611 DEY
-623 YFSMM
+623 YKM
-628 PKLKENFKIIG
+628 PPIEYSNFTMPELKENFKIIG

-713 ILLTA
+713 ILLTS

-767 TSRFGTATAIADEL
+767 TSRFGTATAIAGEL

-813 VYLKTK
+813 VYLKTN

>member
-29 DSTSITAAAETESGY
+29 DSTSITAAAETESGN
-44 KVEGDWEYDFVTYWD
+44 KVEGDWEYSLQTIWD
-59 DEKEEEVP
+59 DEKEEEIP
-67 YGARLENYNGKATN
+67 YCAFLDKYNGKATD
-81 VVLPEKIGG
+81 VVLPAKIGG
-90 FNVYGI
+90 FDVYGI
-96 DGNAFSDA
+96 DDSAFDDA

-116 IYGLEINATTLES
+116 IYGLEIYATTLES
-129 IEVDSKNIRYSSV
+129 VEVDSKNLKYSSV
-142 DGVVYDKEKKNLI
+142 DGVVYDKEKKNLL
-155 FCPRGKTSVKV
+155 FCPRGKTGVVKV
-166 PDGVQTIG
+166 PEGVQRLN
-174 ESSFYRCNKLKSVSL
+174 SYSFEDCNNLKSVSL
-189 PDSLKTIDIGAF
+189 PDSLKTIGNGAF
-201 EFCESLASVIIPKGV
+201 YECDSLTSVNIPEHV
-216 TEIGESAF
+216 TEIGENAF
-224 AYCRSLKTIT
+224 GYCRSLKTIT

-241 LDYVHGFTECKSL
+241 LDEYGFQGCKSL
-254 ESINVDSANKNYT
+254 ESINVDSANKNYI

-274 NKDKTLLIKCPA
+274 NKDKTMLIKCPA
-286 KKTSLTIPTTVNTV
+286 KKTSVTIPATVRTFPYYAF
-300 SSDALFDCAELK
+300 SDCADIK
-312 ALNIPAGVEDI
+312 TLNIPASVEDI
-323 GDLYCFR
+323 A
-330 NLKSLESITV
+330 NLMNCKSLESITV
-340 DSKNKNFSSDSGIL
+340 DSNNKNYSSDSGIL
-354 YDKKKTKLLVCP
+354 YNKKKTKLIICP
-366 KQKSGKVVIPDTVEE
+366 RNKSGKVVIPDTVEE
-381 IQWFAF
+381 IQWNAF
-387 ENCKKITDVKL
+387 DNCKKITDVKL
-398 PASLKTV
+398 PASLKRV
-405 GENAFNDC
+405 EYRAFNDC
-413 TAMKIDKLPA
+413 TAMKIDK
-423 SLKTVGYMAFNNCTA
+423 
-438 ISIDKMPNN
+438 MPNN
-447 LITVSYKAFGNCTN
+447 LTSVAYKAFGNCTN

-471 NNLNV
+471 NNLDP

-508 KTATYVC
+508 KTATYAC
-515 PNGKTSVSLPGGVK
+515 PNGKTSVSLSGGVK
-529 TIGRYSFSGC
+529 TIGDCSFSGC

-552 SVGSYAFDRCS
+552 SVGQYAFDRCS
-563 SVKSVALPNTVES
+563 SVKSVALPNTVKTLDYS
-576 LGMLSFYDCRS
+576 SFYDCRS

-595 EVKSINPN
+595 EVKSIKFG

-611 KVVHYNGDDEYG
+611 KVVHFNEDDEYG
-623 YFSMM
+623 YFSMK
-628 PKLKENFKIIG
+628 PELKENFKIIG

-767 TSRFGTATAIADEL
+767 TSRFGTATAIAGEL

-813 VYLKTK
+813 VYLKTN

-919 MPLFLADKVMIDAQ
+919 MPLFLADNVMIDAQ

>member
-29 DSTSITAAAETESGY
+29 DSTSITAAAETESGN
-44 KVEGDWEYDFVTYWD
+44 KVEGDWEYSLQTIWD
-59 DEKEEEVP
+59 DEKEEDVP
-67 YGARLENYNGKATN
+67 YCAFLDKYNGKGTD
-81 VVLPEKIGG
+81 VVLPAKIGG
-90 FNVYGI
+90 FDVYGI
-96 DGNAFSDA
+96 DCNAFSDA

-116 IYGLEINATTLES
+116 IYGLEIYAATLES
-129 IEVDSKNIRYSSV
+129 IEVDSNNESLSSV
-142 DGVVYDKEKKNLI
+142 DGIVYDKEKKNLL
-155 FCPRGKTSVKV
+155 FCPQGKTSVKV

-174 ESSFYRCNKLKSVSL
+174 ESSFYWCKNLKSVSL
-189 PDSLKTIDIGAF
+189 PDSLKTIGSGAF
-201 EFCESLASVIIPKGV
+201 ESCESLASVIIPKGV
-216 TEIGESAF
+216 TEIGEYAF
-224 AYCRSLKTIT
+224 MN
-234 IPASVES
+234 
-241 LDYVHGFTECKSL
+241 CKAL

-274 NKDKTLLIKCPA
+274 NKDKTVLIKCPA
-286 KKTSLTIPTTVNTV
+286 KKTSVTIPATVNTIKYY
-300 SSDALFDCAELK
+300 AFGDCAELK
-312 ALNIPAGVEDI
+312 ALNFPAGVEYI
-323 GDLYCFR
+323 G
-330 NLKSLESITV
+330 NLKNCKSLESITV
-340 DSKNKNFSSDSGIL
+340 DSNNKNYSSDSGIL
-354 YDKKKTKLLVCP
+354 YNKKKTELIICP

-381 IQWFAF
+381 IMASAF

-405 GENAFNDC
+405 RDNAFNDC
-413 TAMKIDKLPA
+413 TAMKIDK
-423 SLKTVGYMAFNNCTA
+423 
-438 ISIDKMPNN
+438 MPNN
-447 LITVSYKAFGNCTN
+447 LIAVSYKAFGNCTN

-471 NNLNV
+471 NFLDV

-508 KTATYVC
+508 KTATYAC
-515 PNGKTSVSLPGGVK
+515 PNGKTSVSLSGGVK
-529 TIGRYSFSGC
+529 TIGNRSFSGC
-539 KKLKALVIPSGVV
+539 KKLKALVIPSGVE
-552 SVGSYAFDRCS
+552 SVGAYAFDRCS

-595 EVKSINPN
+595 EVKSIEYG
-603 ALGYEENG
+603 ALGYDENG
-611 KVVHYNGDDEYG
+611 KMIQSFNYE
-623 YFSMM
+623 YFSMK
-628 PKLKENFKIIG
+628 PELKENFKIIG
-639 YKGSEAEKYAKDN
+639 YKGSEAEKYAKDY

-798 ALSASTVAAINGSPV
+798 ALSASTVAAINGSPI
-813 VYLKTK
+813 VYLKTN

-919 MPLFLADKVMIDAQ
+919 MPLFLADNVMIDAQ

>member
-14 LAIGSVAALPKNIFT
+14 LAIGSVAALPKNLFT
-29 DSTSITAAAETESGY
+29 DSTSITAAAETESGN

-67 YGARLENYNGKATN
+67 YGARLEKYNGKATD
-81 VVLPEKIGG
+81 VALPGKIGG
-90 FNVYGI
+90 YDVLGI
-96 DGNAFSDA
+96 DRYAFDDND
-104 KTVKSIKVPATF
+104 TIKSIKMPASFTYDF
-116 IYGLEINATTLES
+116 EILSSTLES
-129 IEVDSKNIRYSSV
+129 VEVDSKNANYSSV
-142 DGVVYDKEKKNLI
+142 DGVVYDKEKKKLI

-166 PDGVQTIG
+166 PEGVQ
-174 ESSFYRCNKLKSVSL
+174 ELNLNSFQFCNKLTSVSL
-189 PDSLKTIDIGAF
+189 PDSLKTIGSGAF
-201 EFCESLASVIIPKGV
+201 YECDSLTSVNIPEHV
-216 TEIGESAF
+216 TEIGGNAF
-224 AYCRSLKTIT
+224 WYCRSLKTIT

-241 LDYVHGFTECKSL
+241 LDEYGFQRCESL

-274 NKDKTLLIKCPA
+274 NKDKTKLIKCPA

-300 SSDALFDCAELK
+300 SADALFDCAELK
-312 ALNIPAGVEDI
+312 ALNIPAGVEVIEDI
-323 GDLYCFR
+323 FCYSNCFS

-340 DSKNKNFSSDSGIL
+340 DSNNKNFSSDSGIL

-381 IQWFAF
+381 IFWSAF
-387 ENCKKITDVKL
+387 ENRKKITDVKL

-405 GENAFNDC
+405 GENAFNNC

-423 SLKTVGYMAFNNCTA
+423 SLKIVGRMAFNNCTA

-447 LITVSYKAFGNCTN
+447 LTSVAYKAFGNCTN

-471 NNLNV
+471 NDLDP

-508 KTATYVC
+508 KSATYAC
-515 PNGKTSVSLPGGVK
+515 PNGKTSVSLSGGVK
-529 TIGRYSFSGC
+529 TIGRCSFSGC

-552 SVGSYAFDRCS
+552 SVGQYAFDRCS

-576 LGMLSFYDCRS
+576 LGMFSFFDCRS

-595 EVKSINPN
+595 EVKSIEYG
-603 ALGYEENG
+603 ALGY
-611 KVVHYNGDDEYG
+611 DEY
-623 YFSMM
+623 YKM
-628 PKLKENFKIIG
+628 PPIEYSNFTMPELKENFKIIG

-767 TSRFGTATAIADEL
+767 TSRFGTATAIAGEL

-813 VYLKTK
+813 VYLKTN

-919 MPLFLADKVMIDAQ
+919 MPLFLADNVMIDAQ